1 LKREK
6 LDEALSEYQKAIEI
20 KPAYAKGHFNLGYV
34 YRKKGM
40 LEEAIHSFQRALEI
54 HPKFGE
60 AHYNLALIYYE
71 KQEFK
76 LAIQHF
82 DQAGKLGVVVDP
94 KFLER
99 LKPYR

>member
-1 LKREK
+1 M
-6 LDEALSEYQKAIEI
+6 S
-20 KPAYAKGHFNLGYV
+20 
-34 YRKKGM
+34 
-40 LEEAIHSFQRALEI
+40 EEAIHSFQRALEI